1 MQQCHAV
8 MCVAPASLPTAFSSH
23 APRVQTRH
31 AELDTIGAH
40 AIFTWTG
47 GAYRARANPLTLF
60 TLPRGVRTTWMLAA
74 GCASKAF
81 LNLARRVCRVRR
93 ACAQQGNTARPARP
107 PQIPH
112 AQPAQRPNQQT
123 LTGPLAAFRFR
134 LTIASGHVISV
145 TISTRML
152 ASAWLLLNLPLLWK
166 IILRA
171 I

>member
-23 APRVQTRH
+23 APRVQTRP
-31 AELDTIGAH
+31 AALDTIGAH

-81 LNLARRVCRVRR
+81 IDLVRLVCRVRR
-93 ACAQQGNTARPARP
+93 ACAQQGNTAGPARP
-107 PQIPH
+107 LPMPH
-112 AQPAQRPNQQT
+112 VQPARRPNQQT
-123 LTGPLAAFRFR
+123 LAGPLAAFRFR
-134 LTIASGHVISV
+134 LTIASGHAMTV
-145 TISTRML
+145 TISTRRL
-152 ASAWLLLNLPLLWK
+152 ASVWLLLHLL
-166 IILRA
+166 L
-171 I
+171 